1 MANNIRTHHQLSP
14 LAVVIVLMLTGSALY
29 FFSLQAPFFHYDDKV
44 SIAANPAIRTLNLR
58 ELFNTFNT
66 RLLGGLSF
74 ALNYQLAGLYPPGY
88 RLFNLLLHIFNAW
101 LVFRLANSLLRLNA
115 FRKSLTEQRIPEA
128 SLFAALLFLCHPV
141 QTEPV
146 NFITQRFVLLASTF
160 YLGAVILYLRWRTK
174 HLPYVLAGSLA
185 CSLAAMFS
193 KEFVITLPFTL
204 ALTEL
209 FFLNYLED
217 NVLRRTLRL
226 LPFLATAL
234 IIPLLLLRT
243 PDNPVP
249 VARIANINIVKDGQ
263 TSRPRVDIFK
273 ALNSIGRKDYFLTEL
288 NVVRD
293 YARLMVWPTK
303 QNIDPDFPISTAI
316 DTKTFFSGLFL
327 LGLLLLALFLYTGHR
342 IAAYGILWFFAVL
355 SVESSI
361 IPIGHVM
368 AEYRL
373 YLPTAGFALL
383 IMSLVYLRRVSPLSQ
398 RVIAFT
404 LVLGLSTLTL
414 ARNYIWA
421 DECRL
426 WGDTLE
432 KSPNKPRAYINLAGA
447 LINRKKYAEAA
458 DIALRGLQISPL
470 PELYANLA
478 EARLGEGK
486 YELAI
491 AAAREES
498 RLTPESGMPYRRIC
512 VAHAKQNQ
520 LDQAF
525 YFCRKAEAL
534 NPPNPLDKQLLGN
547 ILLMQ
552 KKFPDGLMA
561 YADALK
567 LAPDISNAMEFS
579 KALIFFY
586 KDSADKTSALRY
598 LVVLEE
604 NGFPREALALQRLI
618 ETD

>member
-1 MANNIRTHHQLSP
+1 MANTIRTHHPLSP
-14 LAVVIVLMLTGSALY
+14 LAVVIILLLTGSALY

-44 SIAANPAIRTLNLR
+44 SIAANPAIQTLDLPKI
-58 ELFNTFNT
+58 FNTFNT

-101 LVFRLANSLLRLNA
+101 LVFRLAGSLLRLLNLC
-115 FRKSLTEQRIPEA
+115 KPLTDQRITEA
-128 SLFAALLFLCHPV
+128 SLFAALLFLCHPI

-160 YLGAVILYLRWRTK
+160 YLGAIILYLRSRTE
-174 HLPYVLAGSLA
+174 HLPYGLVGSLA
-185 CSLAAMFS
+185 CTLAAMFC

-204 ALTEL
+204 ALTEF
-209 FFLNYLED
+209 FFLNHLGE
-217 NVLRRTLRL
+217 NVVRRTLRL

-234 IIPLLLLRT
+234 IIPMLLLRT
-243 PDNPVP
+243 PNNPVP
-249 VARIANINIVKDGQ
+249 VAQIANINIAKNGE
-263 TSRPRVDIFK
+263 TAKPHVDIFK
-273 ALNSIGRKDYFLTEL
+273 ARNSISRKDYFLTEL

-293 YARLMVWPTK
+293 YVRLMVWPAK
-303 QNIDPDFPISTAI
+303 QNIDPDFPISNSINAT
-316 DTKTFFSGLFL
+316 TFFSGLFL
-327 LGLLLLALFLYTGHR
+327 SGLLLLALTLYVKHR
-342 IAAYGILWFFAVL
+342 ITAYGILWFFAVL

-373 YLPTAGFALL
+373 YLPTAGFALVL
-383 IMSLVYLRRVSPLSQ
+383 MCFVYLKVSSVLFP
-398 RVIAFT
+398 RVIA
-404 LVLGLSTLTL
+404 LAILLGLSTLTL
-414 ARNYIWA
+414 ARNHIWA

-458 DIALRGLQISPL
+458 DTALRGIQISPL

-478 EARLGEGK
+478 EARLGQAE

-491 AAAREES
+491 AAAEEES
-498 RLTPESGMPYRRIC
+498 RLAPDSGIPYRRIC

-520 LDQAF
+520 LDQALF
-525 YFCRKAEAL
+525 FCRKAEAL
-534 NPPNPLDKQLLGN
+534 NPPNPLDKQLVGN

-552 KKFPDGLMA
+552 KKFPDGLKA

-567 LAPDISNAMEFS
+567 LAPNISNAMEFS

-586 KDSADKTSALRY
+586 KDSADKASALRY